1 MKKIGLFVLLF
12 ATAGWAQSASDGN
25 AIDAPSGTSPT
36 TNSFPTERVQ
46 TPTYADLYCAGFI
59 NKQNLPDANYVAGGL
74 QTPTTTK
81 FTRGDMIY
89 LQGTGYSAG
98 AEYEIVRAL
107 RDVNEYEM
115 FPGQKKLLKETG
127 QPYEEVG
134 RIKIIDTRSKTA
146 IAQIEY
152 ACDGVNPGDTAIPFA
167 EKLSVTFHTPVRFDR
182 FLPPSNKLSG
192 RIVMGK
198 DFDSQLS
205 TGQKLYIN
213 VGANQG
219 VKVGDFFRAE
229 EVAYLHSLV
238 RANVNI
244 QLLARTQLGVE
255 ILPHHNA
262 AGKFVAGRQETIEA
276 HRSMEGHRQFFSERN
291 CGVPGV
297 DAIARVFDLRD
308 CGLAAR
314 VDNLDAAYFFVGL
327 AGFLEEFLLPREH
340 LIFIDVAKSAHDFVL
355 CARAVSSSL
364 EIDHVAAG
372 KFGGCRRLQP
382 TRHVV
387 GVRQVL
393 LVDKPSAIQIGISR
407 RLHPLGW
414 EAIGGRRSSRG
425 SIDGIPVG
433 GRLRPSRGRE

>member
-1 MKKIGLFVLLF
+1 MKKTGLFVLLL
-12 ATAGWAQSASDGN
+12 ATAAWAQNGSDAN
-25 AIDAPSGTSPT
+25 SFEAPQGTSPT
-36 TNSFPTERVQ
+36 TNSFPSERVQ

-59 NKQNLPDANYVAGGL
+59 NKQTLPDANYVAGGL

-134 RIKIIDTRSKTA
+134 RVKIIDTRSKAA

-219 VKVGDFFRAE
+219 VKVGDFFR
-229 EVAYLHSLV
+229 
-238 RANVNI
+238 
-244 QLLARTQLGVE
+244 E
-255 ILPHHNA
+255 IGRA
-262 AGKFVAGRQETIEA
+262 AG
-276 HRSMEGHRQFFSERN
+276 
-291 CGVPGV
+291 
-297 DAIARVFDLRD
+297 
-308 CGLAAR
+308 
-314 VDNLDAAYFFVGL
+314 
-327 AGFLEEFLLPREH
+327 
-340 LIFIDVAKSAHDFVL
+340 
-355 CARAVSSSL
+355 
-364 EIDHVAAG
+364 
-372 KFGGCRRLQP
+372 
-382 TRHVV
+382 
-387 GVRQVL
+387 
-393 LVDKPSAIQIGISR
+393 
-407 RLHPLGW
+407 
-414 EAIGGRRSSRG
+414 
-425 SIDGIPVG
+425 
-433 GRLRPSRGRE
+433 